1 MPDHTRDES
10 NKPGGRLAR
19 ADVYRDQLVDG
30 QLPLSSISG
39 RLGAWLRG
47 RTAGAA
53 EREEAELDL
62 RLRAHARTLTRCN
75 HVAVVSPKGG
85 VGKTTCTFLAGD
97 VLARELRLRVIAV
110 DANPDYGTLGS
121 LAPDGVR
128 SERSLADL
136 LTSLDG
142 IGSPGELR
150 PFVCPLES
158 GLHLLAAPALAEVM
172 ATMTADSYRQLVA
185 FLDRFYEVVLLDLG
199 TGLTD
204 PIARYALDHADQT
217 VVVSTPEWVTADRV
231 LHALDD
237 LGGTLAAERLT
248 LILNQVPDGRAV
260 DRQLIEAAF
269 RRQRPGRRVT
279 IPYDPR
285 LRVMLDAGAYQPHGL
300 DRTTRLAVKQLGL
313 ALAEGLR

>member
-1 MPDHTRDES
+1 MPDQPDRPDSER
-10 NKPGGRLAR
+10 GRLAR

-30 QLPLSSISG
+30 QLPPSTLGGRLSS
-39 RLGAWLRG
+39 WLHA
-47 RTAGAA
+47 RTASAG

-62 RLRAHARTLTRCN
+62 GLRAHARALTRCN

-85 VGKTTCTFLAGD
+85 VGKTTCAFLAGD

-121 LAPDGVR
+121 LAPDPVR
-128 SERSLADL
+128 SARSLADL
-136 LTSLDG
+136 LTSLDT

-150 PFVCPLES
+150 PFVSPLQS
-158 GLHLLAAPALAEVM
+158 GLHLLAAPARAEAM

-185 FLDRFYEVVLLDLG
+185 FLDRFYEVILLDLG

-204 PIARYALDHADQT
+204 PIARSALDQADQT
-217 VVVSTPEWVTADRV
+217 LVVSTPEWVTADRV
-231 LHALDD
+231 LDALDD
-237 LGGTLAAERLT
+237 LGGTLAEDRLT
-248 LILNQVPDGRAV
+248 LILNQAPDSHTV

-269 RRQRPGRRVT
+269 RRQRPARRVS

-285 LRVMLDAGAYQPHGL
+285 LRVMLDAGAYQPGSL
-300 DRTTRLAVKQLGL
+300 DRATRLAVKQLGL
-313 ALAEGLR
+313 AVAEGLR

>member
-1 MPDHTRDES
+1 MPDQPHSPDSER
-10 NKPGGRLAR
+10 GRRLAR
-19 ADVYRDQLVDG
+19 SDVYRDQLVDG
-30 QLPLSSISG
+30 QLPPRTIGG
-39 RLGAWLRG
+39 RLGAWLHG
-47 RTAGAA
+47 RTASAG
-53 EREEAELDL
+53 EREETELDL
-62 RLRAHARTLTRCN
+62 RMRAHARTLTRCS

-121 LAPDGVR
+121 LAPDPVR
-128 SERSLADL
+128 SQRSLADL
-136 LTSLDG
+136 LGSLDR

-150 PFVCPLES
+150 PFVSPLES

-185 FLDRFYEVVLLDLG
+185 FLDRFYEVILLDLG

-217 VVVSTPEWVTADRV
+217 LVVSTPEWVTADRV

-237 LGGTLAAERLT
+237 LGGTLAADRLT
-248 LILNQVPDGRAV
+248 LILNQAPDGQAV
-260 DRQLIEAAF
+260 DRQLIEAAL
-269 RRQRPGRRVT
+269 RRQRPARRVS

-300 DRTTRLAVKQLGL
+300 DRTTRLAIKQLGL
-313 ALAEGLR
+313 AVAEGLE

>member
-1 MPDHTRDES
+1 MPDQLHSPDSER
-10 NKPGGRLAR
+10 GRLAR

-30 QLPLSSISG
+30 QLPPRSIGG
-39 RLGAWLRG
+39 RIAAWLQG
-47 RTAGAA
+47 RTASAA
-53 EREEAELDL
+53 EREETELDL

-97 VLARELRLRVIAV
+97 ALARELRLRVIAV

-121 LAPDGVR
+121 LAPDPAR
-128 SERSLADL
+128 SQRSLADL
-136 LTSLDG
+136 LANLEG

-150 PFVCPLES
+150 PFISPLES
-158 GLHLLAAPALAEVM
+158 GLHLLAAPSLAEVM

-185 FLDRFYEVVLLDLG
+185 FLDRFYEVILLDLG

-204 PIARYALDHADQT
+204 PIARYALDLADQT
-217 VVVSTPEWVTADRV
+217 LVVSTPEWVTADRV

-237 LGGTLAAERLT
+237 LGGTLAEDRLT
-248 LILNQVPDGRAV
+248 LILNQAPDGQAV

-269 RRQRPGRRVT
+269 RRQRPARRVS

-285 LRVMLDAGAYQPHGL
+285 LRVMLDAGVYQPDGL
-300 DRTTRLAVKQLGL
+300 DRATRLAVKQLGL
-313 ALAEGLR
+313 SVAEGLR

>member
-1 MPDHTRDES
+1 MPDHSRDENDQS
-10 NKPGGRLAR
+10 GRRLAR

-30 QLPLSSISG
+30 ELPPSSISG

-53 EREEAELDL
+53 EREGAELDA

-110 DANPDYGTLGS
+110 DANPDYRTLGS
-121 LAPDGVR
+121 LAPDPVR
-128 SERSLADL
+128 SQRSLADL
-136 LTSLDG
+136 LGSLDG
-142 IGSPGELR
+142 IGSPAELR
-150 PFVCPLES
+150 PFVSPLQS
-158 GLHLLAAPALAEVM
+158 GLHLLAAPTLAEVM

-185 FLDRFYEVVLLDLG
+185 FLDRFYEIILLDLG

-217 VVVSTPEWVTADRV
+217 LVVSTPEWVTADRV
-231 LHALDD
+231 LHALDN
-237 LGGTLAAERLT
+237 LGGTLAEDRLT
-248 LILNQVPDGRAV
+248 LILNQAPDGQAV

-269 RRQRPGRRVT
+269 RRQRPARRVS

-285 LRVMLDAGAYQPHGL
+285 LRVMVDAGAYQPAGL
-300 DRTTRLAVKQLGL
+300 DRATRLAIKQLGL
-313 ALAEGLR
+313 TVTEGLR